1 MWQRELLILCTLSL
15 HSLNSIEGESSAD
28 TLTIGTKDLANDL
41 YDLVGNEAEANQLIG
56 QTTSTASANSVEA
69 RTSTVT
75 EKVLKKLRRRIV
87 NGTKAVLG
95 QFPQQV
101 SLRRRYSQSH
111 FCGGSILTAE
121 WILTAGH
128 CMSNNVK
135 KVLEPYTITVVAGEI
150 VLKNT
155 NYARQWSYVRKI
167 IVHPHF
173 NVETLE
179 NDVALLQLSKPLTFD
194 MYVRP
199 ITVASTS
206 TKPSTTCQV
215 SGWGYKKYEENVAS
229 SYLMYIDIPMM
240 PVRLCRKLLVN
251 YTKVPA
257 GMLCAGYLEGGR
269 DACQGDSGGGLLCQG
284 FLTGVVSGGEGCAWP
299 RLPGLYSDVKF
310 YAFWI
315 KQHVNLTQS
324 FVSSNP
330 ISRASAS
337 SSLSSPLFGLIAIV
351 LRALHA
357 EAN

>member
-215 SGWGYKKYEENVAS
+215 SGWGYKKY
-229 SYLMYIDIPMM
+229 
-240 PVRLCRKLLVN
+240 
-251 YTKVPA
+251 
-257 GMLCAGYLEGGR
+257 
-269 DACQGDSGGGLLCQG
+269 GDSGGGLLCQG